1 MDDAFSPNEYTG
13 YWSNWCHDRIRQRGP
28 DVPVAG
34 GRMSNDTHGGQ
45 ITLLSERIKE
55 LELEVHD
62 AVVRAEEAEVRA
74 ASADVLVF
82 PVVGGHPGE
91 IDCFSDGHSHY
102 FVPTSLL
109 EAAKARVERA
119 ALANQDIKKVDGAI
133 IAETMR
139 RLAAA
144 EAHIKE
150 LEDERNSFALMEHN
164 DSSR

>member
-1 MDDAFSPNEYTG
+1 MDDAFSPNEYAD
-13 YWSNWCHDRIRQRGP
+13 YWGNWCHDRVRERGP
-28 DVPVAG
+28 NVPMAG
-34 GRMSNDTHGGQ
+34 ERMSDNDTHDG
-45 ITLLSERIKE
+45 LSERIKE